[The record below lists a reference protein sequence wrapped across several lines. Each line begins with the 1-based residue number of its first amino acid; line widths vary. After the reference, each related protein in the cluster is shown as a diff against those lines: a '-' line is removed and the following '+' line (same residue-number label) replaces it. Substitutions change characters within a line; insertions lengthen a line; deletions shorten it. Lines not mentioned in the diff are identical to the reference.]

1 MESLTGLLWP
11 LSVHFCNGFTYWL
24 DFSID
29 LAYSDRFSVHFCNET
44 TYWLHFCNER
54 GYSDRFLYTFV
65 MNWVTDYTFVMKWTT
80 DFAFCTLL

>member
-44 TYWLHFCNER
+44 TYWLDFCSDMA
-54 GYSDRFLYTFV
+54 YSLYTFV
-65 MNWVTDYTFVMKWTT
+65 MKPPTGLTFVMKGTALI
-80 DFAFCTLL
+80 AF